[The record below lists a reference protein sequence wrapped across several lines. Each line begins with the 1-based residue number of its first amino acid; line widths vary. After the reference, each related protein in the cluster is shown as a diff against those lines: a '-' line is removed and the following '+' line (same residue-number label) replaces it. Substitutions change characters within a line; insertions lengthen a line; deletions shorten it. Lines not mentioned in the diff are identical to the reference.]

1 MRLWKLEYNSAG
13 TEVQSVTYLSTL
25 SRHTQAVNAV
35 RFDPK
40 GTVLASAGDDGTV
53 LLWTRSEGGP
63 GGGNMTDLSSDS
75 QGLDDRETWK
85 LRHACRASVS
95 EIYDI
100 AWSPDSQY
108 IIAGSMD
115 NVARIYNA
123 ANGQCIRQLAEHSH
137 YVQGVAWDPMN
148 EYIATQSSDR
158 SVHIYALK
166 TKDGQFTLS
175 NHQKISRT
183 ELPARRAVSHNPDK
197 RSLTTTGT
205 TGATNTSTTTA
216 TGTTAAT
223 AATANSGNNSSSGA
237 LTPGIGRPPASP
249 STPRVQRSQS
259 QDTDSS
265 SGMPPPLSSSSRTH
279 SRKSSFSSNLNRS
292 ESPSPSIPLPA
303 VMQLGSPSLGSASPV
318 MAVSKGVM
326 SYHNETFTSFFR
338 RLTFAPDGALLFTPS
353 GLYKYQES
361 ASEETTN
368 TVYIYTR
375 AGLNRP
381 PVAHLPG
388 LKKPSLAVKCSP
400 VRYALRESSDKS
412 SDKSSEDGAQKKP
425 VTKHITIDSSV
436 PDLALPD
443 SVETEA
449 DKDKDQIRYDRK
461 LDSPVFSLPY
471 RIIYAVATQDSVIV
485 YDTQQTSPI
494 CVVSNL
500 HYATF
505 TDLTWSPD
513 GNTLLMTST
522 DGFASVIVF
531 EPGELGQLYEDPA
544 VPVAAGTPT
553 AAGGTT
559 ASPAPTTATVATAT
573 TATDTPTT
581 AATTA
586 ATTSSNTTPLTSATT
601 NSSSTP
607 TTSAVSDEF
616 VKPATP
622 IPSTASSASPAE
634 SNLVP
639 VVSHVPSV
647 MIGGQSGQS
656 SPAPPDSP
664 STTSTK
670 RPQTPQSSDKSSD
683 KPEAKKKR
691 RIAPT
696 LATPQ

>member
-1 MRLWKLEYNSAG
+1 MKAKALTVHWHQDNQPIYSAHFQPGGNRVATGGGDNNVRLWKLEYNSAG

-63 GGGNMTDLSSDS
+63 VTDMSSDS

-183 ELPARRAVSHNPDK
+183 ELPARRALSHTPDK
-197 RSLTTTGT
+197 RALTITTGS
-205 TGATNTSTTTA
+205 TNTSTA
-216 TGTTAAT
+216 S
-223 AATANSGNNSSSGA
+223 NSGNNGGGA
-237 LTPGIGRPPASP
+237 HTSAIGRPPASP

-400 VRYALRESSDKS
+400 VRYALRDS
-412 SDKSSEDGAQKKP
+412 SDKSSEAGAQKKP

-436 PDLALPD
+436 PDLSLPD

-531 EPGELGQLYEDPA
+531 EPGELGQLYDDPA
-544 VPVAAGTPT
+544 VPTAT
-553 AAGGTT
+553 AAT
-559 ASPAPTTATVATAT
+559 AA
-573 TATDTPTT
+573 DTPTT
-581 AATTA
+581 AT
-586 ATTSSNTTPLTSATT
+586 TTSATSTNTTPLTSATT
-601 NSSSTP
+601 NSSTP
-607 TTSAVSDEF
+607 TASAASDEF

-622 IPSTASSASPAE
+622 IPSSAGSASPAE

-647 MIGGQSGQS
+647 MIGGQSGHS

-664 STTSTK
+664 SSK
-670 RPQTPQSSDKSSD
+670 RPQASDKSSD